1 MMMSITEL
9 FALWRRFNEL
19 ALLYYQS
26 IDDFGLSA
34 SSSFDRLLPVL
45 WYIFQVPT
53 NVSRGT
59 FIFLDIVRIYIFFFY
74 SWTFC
79 DTYDPSSPL
88 RNAYHFHLG
97 CLFSE
102 IAKMRR
108 LSKAQALSSHTNGRS
123 FRMPEKVVFRYSGKV
138 SERQWWPWWW
148 GGGGGIWGQAE
159 VLEVE
164 MPKRPSCAFEKKN
177 IWYIYNIW

>member
-1 MMMSITEL
+1 MIL
-9 FALWRRFNEL
+9 VFLQALRL
-19 ALLYYQS
+19 
-26 IDDFGLSA
+26 IDC
-34 SSSFDRLLPVL
+34 
-45 WYIFQVPT
+45 
-53 NVSRGT
+53 SRYCG
-59 FIFLDIVRIYIFFFY
+59 IYFKF
-74 SWTFC
+74 
-79 DTYDPSSPL
+79 DPSSPL

-164 MPKRPSCAFEKKN
+164 MPKRPSCACLFFHDFCRLISLIQISCWTYKQKLTLLISLAQPFEF
-177 IWYIYNIW
+177 WGLWRLHFLLT